1 MLMTFST
8 VSEYKPFIGKGGRSI
23 DQVLCN
29 IRATDY
35 FVSITEHYK
44 GGVRWVKMID
54 FSVTYFLNDF
64 KGKFQCSFN
73 FFKAKIYGFQG
84 CARVNHE

>member
-1 MLMTFST
+1 MTFST

-64 KGKFQCSFN
+64 KGKFQCS
-73 FFKAKIYGFQG
+73 
-84 CARVNHE
+84 